1 MKVCISDLE
10 LVLLNEWGG
19 GKRRNGANTAVITV
33 REGTNL
39 SYVRAVS

>member
-19 GKRRNGANTAVITV
+19 GGRNGANTAVITV

>member
-1 MKVCISDLE
+1 MKICISDLE

-19 GKRRNGANTAVITV
+19 GRNGANTAIITV